1 MCCVCLGCVGY
12 YVSPQFSV
20 HDSACFFI
28 YFAQICLVSYTLLF
42 CFSYLQCCPVNVKL
56 FIIVMNSFFVIC
68 FICHDKQF
76 KTEKI
81 QLLGFGGDI
90 IWFHVWMRISASFEI
105 SIYSVLINHLLGFW
119 WSGDCFYVLMW
130 ILASVGD

>member
-1 MCCVCLGCVGY
+1 MLCLFRMCRLLCFSTVLCSWLCLFLY
-12 YVSPQFSV
+12 
-20 HDSACFFI
+20 
-28 YFAQICLVSYTLLF
+28 LF
-42 CFSYLQCCPVNVKL
+42 CTNLFSQLHTTFLFLLPSVCPVNVKL